1 MREVLIP
8 LTLRTSNI
16 KAMFFELNL
25 TSKKRLLFC
34 THNPPHKVFMREHL
48 KELIKAIQ
56 FYSKNFD
63 SFTLMGKYN
72 AQVTQIS
79 MVSFDETYE
88 LKVL

>member
-1 MREVLIP
+1 
-8 LTLRTSNI
+8 
-16 KAMFFELNL
+16 MFFELNL

>member
-1 MREVLIP
+1 MREILIP

-16 KAMFFELNL
+16 KTMFFELNL